1 MAIDREEFSP
11 VIREFADYKLIV
23 QGRSALTM
31 ENYLFDLRMF
41 LRFIKLRRAG
51 AAVTEEAM
59 ETCDVRDVDLDV
71 LAAVKTG
78 DIYEFL
84 SYALKER
91 ANDSAARARKLSAVK
106 GLYKYLTTRVHK
118 LEVNPAA
125 DIESPSMKRQ
135 LPKYLSVEE
144 SVALLSAVQADT
156 ESKTRARDYAIL
168 TLFLNCGMRLSEL
181 CGISFGDMDPELR
194 SLRVLGK
201 GAKERIVYLND
212 ACREALEAYL
222 PVRRAQKAKKGE
234 EQALFL
240 SGQSRRIS
248 DKTVQ
253 WMVKRYLEAAGLG
266 YKHYSTHKLRHTAA
280 TLMYQ
285 TGEVDIRV
293 LKDIL
298 GHEQLTTTQIYTHV
312 SDRGME
318 EAVAKNPLSD
328 VYIPPK
334 TKGLRDGAPDE
345 DGEDDEDE

>member
-1 MAIDREEFSP
+1 MAISTEEFSK
-11 VIREFADYKLIV
+11 VIQDYADYKLTV
-23 QGRSALTM
+23 QGRSLLTV
-31 ENYLFDLRMF
+31 EEYLCDLRMF
-41 LRFIKLRRAG
+41 LRFMKLRRAG
-51 AAVTEEAM
+51 TTATEEAM
-59 ETCDVRDVDLDV
+59 DECDVRDVDLAFLASVTPEDV
-71 LAAVKTG
+71 YRFISYTRTG
-78 DIYEFL
+78 RDNE
-84 SYALKER
+84 A
-91 ANDSAARARKLSAVK
+91 AARARKLSAIK
-106 GLYKYLTTRVHK
+106 GLYKYLIHTK
-118 LEVNPAA
+118 QLEASPVA
-125 DIESPSMKRQ
+125 DIESPTQKRQ

-168 TLFLNCGMRLSEL
+168 TLFLNCGMRLNEL

-222 PVRRAQKAKKGE
+222 PVRRAHKAKKGE

-334 TKGLRDGAPDE
+334 TKGLRDGAPDD
-345 DGEDDEDE
+345 DGEEDEDE